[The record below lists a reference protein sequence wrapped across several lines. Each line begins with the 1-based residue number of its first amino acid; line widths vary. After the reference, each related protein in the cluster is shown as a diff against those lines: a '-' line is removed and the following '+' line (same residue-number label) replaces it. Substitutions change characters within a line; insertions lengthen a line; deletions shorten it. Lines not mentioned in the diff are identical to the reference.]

1 MNADDLAFDDDGRP
15 CLATPFSYPDEG
27 ATYAE
32 ALERSGREAQA
43 EAVNRL
49 LSRILEPGT
58 VDGIARRALL
68 IAYIFRLPGGPHSQ
82 RQLARLLRLSV
93 GRVNRL
99 CAEMRAMLHGFR

>member
-1 MNADDLAFDDDGRP
+1 MTDTFFEDGHPVPTTDFD
-15 CLATPFSYPDEG
+15 YPREEQVYEQ
-27 ATYAE
+27 AIAE
-32 ALERSGREAQA
+32 SSREAQA

-82 RQLARLLRLSV
+82 RQLARQLSLSV

-99 CAEMRAMLHGFR
+99 CAQMRTMLQGFR